1 MFAAVAIMI
10 ASGCAVLA
18 ARAFAQQGAPP
29 ESTPREFSIGI
40 KEGGAK
46 RALILEGFFATEGA
60 SAADHAL
67 RIEKVVERDINFSG
81 WFEVRRRPGPN
92 ATLAEQ
98 AAPLTGEA
106 IITGQV
112 GPGRKSYALAG
123 LLSEPRGGHK
133 IASYNYDFDDATAI
147 SIAHRYA
154 DDIIYQLTG
163 QKGIARTRIGFV
175 GKSKDGQEL
184 YTIDYDGENMQRVT
198 SDKSI
203 IVSPDWSP
211 DGGAILYTSF
221 KRGNPSVFWI
231 RPDGSEGGAVAQH
244 PGLNSAPAWASDGKR
259 LAVALSKD
267 GNQEIYTMRRD
278 ATALTRLTV
287 NKAIDT
293 SPSWSSTGRQIVF
306 TSDRTGSPQLFIMD
320 ADGANTRRVTFEGDY
335 NASPAWSPDG
345 QHIVY
350 VSRTSGGFDLYIL
363 DPVSLVTTPVTSGS
377 FMYEDPAWAPDGMHI
392 VATRSRGG
400 VRSIVVMNYDGS
412 EERVIQTSGLDAFSP
427 TWSPRFE

>member
-1 MFAAVAIMI
+1 MAIVTAV
-10 ASGCAVLA
+10 GCVVLA
-18 ARAFAQQGAPP
+18 ARSLAQQGAPP
-29 ESTPREFSIGI
+29 ESTPQEFSIGI
-40 KEGGAK
+40 REGGAK
-46 RALILEGFFATEGA
+46 RALILESFFATEGGGG
-60 SAADHAL
+60 SEHAL
-67 RIEKVVERDINFSG
+67 RIEKIVERDLTFSG
-81 WFEVRRRPGPN
+81 WFEVRRKPGPN

-106 IITGQV
+106 LITGQV
-112 GPGRKSYALAG
+112 SPGKRSFALAG
-123 LLSEPRGGHK
+123 ILTEPRGGHK
-133 IASYNYDFDDATAI
+133 IASYNYEFDDAAAVST
-147 SIAHRYA
+147 AHRYA

-163 QKGIARTRIGFV
+163 QKGIALTRIGFA

-184 YTIDYDGENMQRVT
+184 YTVDYDGENLQRVT
-198 SDKSI
+198 NDKSI

-244 PGLNSAPAWASDGKR
+244 PGLNSAPSWASDGKR
-259 LAVALSKD
+259 IAVALSKD

-320 ADGANTRRVTFEGDY
+320 ADGANARRVTFEGDY
-335 NASPAWSPDG
+335 NASPAWSPVG
-345 QHIVY
+345 ESIVY
-350 VSRTSGGFDLYIL
+350 VSRTSSGFDLYVL
-363 DPVSLVTTPVTSGS
+363 DPVSQVTTPVTRGRY
-377 FMYEDPAWAPDGMHI
+377 MYEDPAWAPDGMHI
-392 VATRSRGG
+392 VATRSGGG
-400 VRSIVVMNYDGS
+400 VRSIVVMNSDGS
-412 EERVIQTSGLDAFSP
+412 EERVIPTGGLDAFSP